1 MKIAG
6 KMKTLQKHLFVCRQC
21 RFVTANTC
29 VDMSCDGKKK
39 LLIKDL
45 DGSFFGT
52 PSNYIPESEYEYNG
66 DPRHGFGDYR
76 IPKTMKTFPGNG
88 SRIPIADVLS
98 FPGDLIHCFCFIKK
112 RVQVCHK

>member
-1 MKIAG
+1 MC
-6 KMKTLQKHLFVCRQC
+6 HCC
-21 RFVTANTC
+21 SFVTADSC

-66 DPRHGFGDYR
+66 DRRHGFGDYR
-76 IPKTMKTFPGNG
+76 IPKTMQTFPGNG
-88 SRIPIADVLS
+88 SRIPIADILTN
-98 FPGDLIHCFCFIKK
+98 PGELIDCVCF
-112 RVQVCHK
+112 VENPV